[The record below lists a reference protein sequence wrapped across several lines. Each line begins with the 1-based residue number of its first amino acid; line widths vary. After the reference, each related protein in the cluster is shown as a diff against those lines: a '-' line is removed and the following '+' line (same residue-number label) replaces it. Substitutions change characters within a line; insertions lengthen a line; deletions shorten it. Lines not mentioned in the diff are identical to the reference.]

1 MRSTQTSV
9 TTTATLLVAAST
21 VNREIC
27 LHASSNTS
35 IYLGGSTVTTSNG
48 FLFEKDDGYLKVTI
62 PANETL
68 YGIVATG
75 TETVTVLLPNS

>member
-21 VNREIC
+21 VNREIY

-62 PANETL
+62 PPNETL

>member
-21 VNREIC
+21 VNRDIRI
-27 LHASSNTS
+27 HALSNTS

-48 FLFEKDDGYLKVTI
+48 YLLEKDDGYLAVTL
-62 PANETL
+62 PAGETL
-68 YGIVATG
+68 YAIVSTG

>member
-27 LHASSNTS
+27 LHAASNTS

-48 FLFEKDDGYLKVTI
+48 FLFEKDDGYLTVSL

-68 YGIVATG
+68 YAIVASG
-75 TETVTVLLPNS
+75 TETVSVLLPNS

>member
-21 VNREIC
+21 VNRDIRI
-27 LHASSNTS
+27 HSASNTS

-48 FLFEKDDGYLKVTI
+48 FLFEKDDGYLTVTL
-62 PANETL
+62 PAGETL
-68 YGIVATG
+68 YAIVATG

>member
-21 VNREIC
+21 VNRDINI
-27 LHASSNTS
+27 HSISNTS

-48 FLFEKDDGYLKVTI
+48 FLFEKDDGYLTVSL

-68 YGIVATG
+68 YAIVATG
-75 TETVTVLLPNS
+75 TETVSVLLPNS

>member
-21 VNREIC
+21 VNRDIKI
-27 LHASSNTS
+27 HSISNTS

-48 FLFEKDDGYLKVTI
+48 FLFEKDDGYLTVSL

-68 YGIVATG
+68 YAIVATG
-75 TETVTVLLPNS
+75 TETVSVLLPNS

>member
-21 VNREIC
+21 VNRDIRI
-27 LHASSNTS
+27 HSASNTA

-48 FLFEKDDGYLKVTI
+48 FLFEKDDGYLTVTI
-62 PANETL
+62 PAGETL
-68 YGIVATG
+68 YAIVATG

>member
-21 VNREIC
+21 VNRDIRI
-27 LHASSNTS
+27 HAVSNTA

-48 FLFEKDDGYLKVTI
+48 FLFEKDDGYLTVTI
-62 PANETL
+62 PAGETL
-68 YGIVATG
+68 YAIVATG

>member
-21 VNREIC
+21 VNRDIRI
-27 LHASSNTS
+27 HALSNTS
-35 IYLGGSTVTTSNG
+35 IYLGGSTVTTANG
-48 FLFEKDDGYLKVTI
+48 FLFEKDDGYLAVTV
-62 PANETL
+62 PAGETL
-68 YGIVATG
+68 YGIVSTG